1 MCLNKLSGSYFTYLR
16 SNNCEQGAR
25 TAAFHFNPSNL
36 SMKIISIKTLHLKFK
51 VGYLDLDFG
60 TGRLPETQEHTVTA
74 IIPQLPSLLNFL

>member
-1 MCLNKLSGSYFTYLR
+1 
-16 SNNCEQGAR
+16 
-25 TAAFHFNPSNL
+25 
-36 SMKIISIKTLHLKFK
+36 MKIISIKTLHLKFK